1 MLSVP
6 QLYCEV
12 RAKREGTRSNFRRQ
26 DEYENELAQRLSVHS
41 CSTSSSLLSEASRS
55 EQLSSGSSSSRSEA
69 LRPSPLPCFGRRGS
83 TGSPGDHA
91 GGQRF
96 QHEPAG
102 EAKSR
107 GSFDGDKRAVD
118 TSELDAFCPEAPAR
132 GATPTSVSRDGERN
146 VHAGPR
152 ESPAWSELSHG
163 THKKRNAT
171 ALNAVSCLG
180 LYFTE

>member
-55 EQLSSGSSSSRSEA
+55 EQLSSGSSSRSEA
-69 LRPSPLPCFGRRGS
+69 LRPSPLPCFGRWGS
-83 TGSPGDHA
+83 TGSP
-91 GGQRF
+91 
-96 QHEPAG
+96 G

-132 GATPTSVSRDGERN
+132 GATPTSVSRDGERK

-163 THKKRNAT
+163 THKKKNAT

-180 LYFTE
+180 LCFTE